1 MVALHSVR
9 YCNEPH
15 LKVIQMNKKKLI
27 ENIHTKVKFLEKD
40 LKKLKTLE
48 EEEENGKNKR
58 KEN

>member
-1 MVALHSVR
+1 
-9 YCNEPH
+9 
-15 LKVIQMNKKKLI
+15 MNKKKLI